1 MHNCFSLSNKVRM
14 MKTQEGSSYVN
25 QRRRTNA
32 MEQLDFDKLRYFVYP
47 VILRV
52 NLYFVLLKSFFG
64 SAAE

>member
-1 MHNCFSLSNKVRM
+1 M
-14 MKTQEGSSYVN
+14 MKIQEGSSYVN
-25 QRRRTNA
+25 QRRRANA

-47 VILRV
+47 VLLRV

>member
-14 MKTQEGSSYVN
+14 TNSQDGSSYVN
-25 QRRRTNA
+25 QRRRANA
-32 MEQLDFDKLRYFVYP
+32 MEQLDFDKLRYFVYS